1 MRKYKIITD
10 STTDL
15 PKDYLRQNDLEI
27 IPICYSFEGE
37 VFGVE
42 KELPSK
48 EFFEKMRSGLMPTT
62 MAANPQMIEEILR
75 RYLDDGFDV
84 LYIVFSS
91 GLSGSYNSAAM
102 VGERLKEEYKDAKIY
117 VIDSLCAS
125 LGEGLIVH
133 KALKLQQEGK
143 TIDEVATWV
152 RENKLNICHQFTVDD
167 LFHLHRGGRVSK
179 AAAIVGTIINVKPI
193 LHVDN
198 EGKLVPQDKVRGRKR
213 ALTALVDNM
222 GKNMGSFQEKNDIVF
237 ISHGD
242 CEEDANFVAN
252 LVKER
257 FAVKDVFVS
266 ILGPTI
272 GAHTGPGLVALFFMG
287 DVR

>member
-1 MRKYKIITD
+1 MRKFKIITD
-10 STTDL
+10 STSDL
-15 PKDYLRQNDLEI
+15 PMDYAQQNDLEI
-27 IPICYSFEGE
+27 IPICYSFDGK
-37 VFGVE
+37 VFGVDE
-42 KELPSK
+42 ELSSK
-48 EFFEKMRSGLMPTT
+48 EFFGKMREGLMPTT
-62 MAANPQMIEEILR
+62 MAANPQMIEQTLR
-75 RYLDDGFDV
+75 RYLDEGFDV
-84 LYIVFSS
+84 LYIAFSS

-102 VGERLKEEYKDAKIY
+102 IGQSLKEEYKEAKIY

-133 KALKLQQEGK
+133 KALQLKQKGR
-143 TIDEVATWV
+143 TIEEVAAWAQ
-152 RENKLNICHQFTVDD
+152 ENKLNICHQFTVDD

-222 GKNMGSFQEKNDIVF
+222 GKSIGGFKEENDIVF

-242 CEEDANFVAN
+242 CQEDAEYVAN
-252 LVKER
+252 LIKER
-257 FAVKDVFVS
+257 FCIKDVFVS

-272 GAHTGPGLVALFFMG
+272 GAHTGPGLVALFYMG

>member
-1 MRKYKIITD
+1 
-10 STTDL
+10 
-15 PKDYLRQNDLEI
+15 
-27 IPICYSFEGE
+27 
-37 VFGVE
+37 
-42 KELPSK
+42 
-48 EFFEKMRSGLMPTT
+48 MPTT
-62 MAANPQMIEEILR
+62 MAANPQMIEQVLR
-75 RYLDDGFDV
+75 RYLDEGFDV

-91 GLSGSYNSAAM
+91 GLSGSYNSAAL
-102 VGERLKEEYKDAKIY
+102 VGESLREEYKEAKIY

-133 KALKLQQEGK
+133 KALKLKQEGK
-143 TIDEVATWV
+143 TIDEAAAWIQ
-152 RENKLNICHQFTVDD
+152 EKKLNICHQFTVND
-167 LFHLHRGGRVSK
+167 LFHLHRGGRVSR

-198 EGKLVPQDKVRGRKR
+198 EGKLVPHDKVRGRKR

-222 GKNMGSFQEKNDIVF
+222 GKCMGSLQNENDTVF

-242 CEEDANFVAN
+242 CQEDAEFVAD
-252 LVKER
+252 LIRRR
-257 FAVKDVFVS
+257 FGINDVFVS

-287 DVR
+287 EVR

>member
-15 PKDYLRQNDLEI
+15 PKDYALQNDLEI
-27 IPICYSFEGE
+27 IPICYSFEGK
-37 VFGVE
+37 VYGVE
-42 KELPSK
+42 EELSSK
-48 EFFEKMRSGLMPTT
+48 EFFDKMRGGLMPTT
-62 MAANPQMIEEILR
+62 MAANPQMIEQILR
-75 RYLDDGFDV
+75 RYLDEGFDV

-102 VGERLKEEYKDAKIY
+102 VGESLKEEYEDAKIF

-125 LGEGLIVH
+125 LGEGLIAH
-133 KALKLQQEGK
+133 KALELKQEGK
-143 TIDEVATWV
+143 TVDEVAAWLE
-152 RENKLNICHQFTVDD
+152 ENKLSICHQFTVDD

-179 AAAIVGTIINVKPI
+179 TAAIVGTIINVKPI
-193 LHVDN
+193 LHVNN
-198 EGKLVPQDKVRGRKR
+198 EGMLVSQDKVRGRKR

-222 GKNMGSFQEKNDIVF
+222 DKSMGSFKDKNDTVF

-242 CEEDANFVAN
+242 CEEDAKFVAN
-252 LVKER
+252 LIRDR
-257 FAVKDVFVS
+257 FGINDIFIN

-272 GAHTGPGLVALFFMG
+272 GAHTGPGLVALFYMG

>member
-1 MRKYKIITD
+1 MRSYKIITD

-15 PKDYLRQNDLEI
+15 PKDYALKQDLEI
-27 IPICYSFEGE
+27 IPICYSFEGK

-42 KELPSK
+42 EELSSK
-48 EFFEKMRSGLMPTT
+48 DFFDRMRNGLMPTT
-62 MAANPQMIEEILR
+62 MAANPQMVEQILSK
-75 RYLDDGFDV
+75 YLDEGFDV
-84 LYIVFSS
+84 LYIAFSS
-91 GLSGSYNSAAM
+91 GLSGSYNVAAM
-102 VGERLKEEYKDAKIY
+102 VGETLKEKYQGAKIY

-133 KALKLQQEGK
+133 KALKLKAEGK
-143 TIDEVATWV
+143 TIDEVVAWLE
-152 RENKLNICHQFTVDD
+152 ENKLNICHQFTVDD

-179 AAAIVGTIINVKPI
+179 AAAIVGTIISIKPI

-222 GKNMGSFQEKNDIVF
+222 GKSIGSFKDKNDTVF

-242 CEEDANFVAN
+242 CEEDAEFVGI
-252 LVKER
+252 LIKER
-257 FAVKDVFVS
+257 FGIMDVFIS

-287 DVR
+287 ETR